1 MSAKSKMSPVNFQN
15 KVFDIQHEPRPRGAW
30 WWWFWLFFFNN
41 PQNPKKPRQ
50 LMILWSSKNVKKIS
64 CNDLQIVLKLT
75 DDRRNL
81 DGAVAAWYYD
91 GKKTRHNFVL
101 EQCNLKISKTSLI
114 SESKTPTSFT
124 TNGTQNIVKIG
135 DDIEF
140 VTDQLY
146 DHEFA
151 KPSFH
156 GKNFVGKKGYSILK
170 INHQVLSGKVDGK
183 KINGTA
189 YFQRVFVNAPAVPWY
204 WGIFH
209 FDSGAILTYT
219 NQFFLGKSIKEDISF
234 FDGKRI
240 HSFDQIKV
248 VRKGGEVPDF
258 YVTGQNEIE
267 AIKFSVSSYAHSW
280 WTFKKRSLGFIPNKL
295 TYNEY
300 PATITDFVYKNT
312 KTGTKISK
320 KELGKSIGNAEHT
333 VGYLF

>member
-1 MSAKSKMSPVNFQN
+1 MSAKSKMNPVNFRK

-41 PQNPKKPRQ
+41 PYNPKKPRQ

-64 CNDLQIVLKLT
+64 CNDLQIVLNHT

-91 GKKTRHNFVL
+91 GKKTHHNFVL
-101 EQCNLKISKTSLI
+101 EQCNLKITGNSLTSDSKI
-114 SESKTPTSFT
+114 PTSFT
-124 TNGTQNIVKIG
+124 TNGTQSIVKIG
-135 DDIEF
+135 EDMEF
-140 VTDQLY
+140 VMDQLY

-151 KPSFH
+151 TPSYH
-156 GKNFVGKKGYSILK
+156 GKNFIGKKGYNILK
-170 INHQVLSGKVDGK
+170 INHQELGGIVDGK
-183 KINGTA
+183 KIEGSA

-209 FDSGAILTYT
+209 FDNGAILTYT
-219 NQFFLGKSIKEDISF
+219 NQFFFGKSIKEDISF
-234 FDGKRI
+234 FDGKKI
-240 HSFDQIKV
+240 HSFEQIKV
-248 VRKGGEVPDF
+248 MRKGGEVPNF
-258 YVTGQNEIE
+258 NVTGENENE
-267 AIKFSVSSYAHSW
+267 TIKFTVRSYAHSW

-300 PATITDFVYKNT
+300 PAIVTDFVCKNT
-312 KTGTKISK
+312 EDGKTISQK
-320 KELGKSIGNAEHT
+320 VLGNAVGNAEHT